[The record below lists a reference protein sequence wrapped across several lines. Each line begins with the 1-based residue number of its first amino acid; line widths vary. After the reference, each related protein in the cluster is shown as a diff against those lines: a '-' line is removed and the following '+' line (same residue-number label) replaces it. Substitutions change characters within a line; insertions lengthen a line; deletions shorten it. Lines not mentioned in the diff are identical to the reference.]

1 MKITKKV
8 YGADRSEARKAGTT
22 YYTITKDALRKA
34 FGDDSENV
42 WLKAAIEADGF
53 DAIDLDKNLFGS
65 KVIGDT
71 LYLCITDGRDIMVDG
86 IAVDP
91 EEALDEYTPE
101 QLSDFVAHATDKL
114 IRRYITPYEIYEPDF
129 DELAVDLLK
138 GGVSFSRL
146 VDDYEE
152 FK

>member
-8 YGADRSEARKAGTT
+8 YGADRNEARKAGTT

-34 FGDDSENV
+34 FDGDSENV
-42 WLKAAIEADGF
+42 WLKAAIESDGF
-53 DAIDLDKNLFGS
+53 GAIDLDKNLFGS

-129 DELAVDLLK
+129 DELAVNLLK
-138 GGVSFSRL
+138 DGVSFGRL

>member
-8 YGADRSEARKAGTT
+8 YGANRSEARKAGTT

-34 FGDDSENV
+34 FDGDRENV
-42 WLKAAIEADGF
+42 WLKAAIESDGF
-53 DAIDLDKNLFGS
+53 DAIDFDKNLFGS

-91 EEALDEYTPE
+91 EEALDDYAPE

-114 IRRYITPYEIYEPDF
+114 IHRYITPYEIYTPDF
-129 DELAVDLLK
+129 DELAGDLLK